1 MTASLPKTMKAI
13 VIKEPYNIKVED
25 VPTPEIKSPN
35 DAIIKVV
42 YAGLCGTSSSEQ
54 ANLLRIS
61 SSPDPFADTTQAPT
75 STSTAA
81 TSPVPTAT

>member
-42 YAGLCGTSSSEQ
+42 YAGLCGTSS
-54 ANLLRIS
+54 
-61 SSPDPFADTTQAPT
+61 
-75 STSTAA
+75 
-81 TSPVPTAT
+81 